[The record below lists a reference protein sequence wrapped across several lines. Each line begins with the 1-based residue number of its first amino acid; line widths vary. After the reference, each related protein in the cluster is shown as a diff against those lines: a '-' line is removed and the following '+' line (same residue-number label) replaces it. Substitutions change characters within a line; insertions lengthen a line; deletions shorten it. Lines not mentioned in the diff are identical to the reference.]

1 MHTQNS
7 SMMHSFFLYIYYYYY
22 YYYYYLDE
30 HFNNGIY
37 TWYLFIYLENITLN
51 AHLEKIIF
59 ITYLLRRS

>member
-1 MHTQNS
+1 
-7 SMMHSFFLYIYYYYY
+7 MMHSLYIYI
-22 YYYYYLDE
+22 YYLDE
-30 HFNNGIY
+30 YFNNEIH

>member
-1 MHTQNS
+1 MHIQNS
-7 SMMHSFFLYIYYYYY
+7 SMMHSLYIYF
-22 YYYYYLDE
+22 YLDE
-30 HFNNGIY
+30 YFNNEIY